1 MLFRSD
7 IETVENIRATGCP
20 VLIVASKRDKVNQ
33 SELAKGLKDI
43 QQRLDLDHK
52 PLCVSALKKF
62 GLDELWTEILEA
74 INRDAR
80 SAT

>member
-1 MLFRSD
+1 MEDLLKS
-7 IETVENIRATGCP
+7 
-20 VLIVASKRDKVNQ
+20 LI
-33 SELAKGLKDI
+33 DI

-74 INRDAR
+74 IHSDAR
-80 SAT
+80 EAT